1 MNRGRVLI
9 AGANGRLGA
18 FLAGTFADR
27 GVVAHTR
34 ASLDVT
40 DPDAVRRA
48 VADAGPSVV
57 VNCSAFNDVDGAE
70 ARPLDALAVNA
81 MAVRSLARAADAAGA
96 SLVHYS
102 SDFVFDGTASE
113 PYDEEATA
121 SPSSI
126 YAASKLLGEWF
137 ALEAAHVM
145 VLRVE
150 SLFGSRPGWS
160 GRRSSLDGIVDGL
173 RHGRDVR
180 VFTDRVVTPSYV
192 PDIAAATR
200 HLLDSGAAPGVY
212 HCVNAGHATWHD
224 VAVETARVL
233 GVTPRLVPVTM
244 DQVPLA
250 AARPRYCALANAKL
264 AGAGFQM
271 PTWQDALARWLA
283 SPVGPGAEPGGP
295 PTIQ

>member
-1 MNRGRVLI
+1 MNPGPVLI

-18 FLAGTFADR
+18 FLTETFAAR

-34 ASLDVT
+34 GSLDVT
-40 DPDAVRRA
+40 DPDAVRRS
-48 VADAGPSVV
+48 VGDAAPSVV
-57 VNCSAFNDVDGAE
+57 INCSAFNDVDAAE

-81 MAVRSLARAADAAGA
+81 MAVRSLARAAEAAGA
-96 SLVHYS
+96 SFVHYS
-102 SDFVFDGTASE
+102 TDFVFDGVASE
-113 PYDEEATA
+113 PYAEESEP
-121 SPSSI
+121 SPSSV

-137 ALEAAHVM
+137 ALEASRVL

-160 GRRSSLDGIVDGL
+160 GKRSSLAGIADGL

-180 VFTDRVVTPSYV
+180 VFTDRIVSPSYV

-200 HLLDSGAAPGVY
+200 HLLDSGAAPGLY
-212 HCVNAGHATWHD
+212 HCVNTGHASWHD

-244 DQVPLA
+244 DQVALA

-264 AGAGFQM
+264 ARAGFPM
-271 PTWQDALARWLA
+271 PTWQDALVRWLA
-283 SPVGPGAEPGGP
+283 PV
-295 PTIQ
+295 